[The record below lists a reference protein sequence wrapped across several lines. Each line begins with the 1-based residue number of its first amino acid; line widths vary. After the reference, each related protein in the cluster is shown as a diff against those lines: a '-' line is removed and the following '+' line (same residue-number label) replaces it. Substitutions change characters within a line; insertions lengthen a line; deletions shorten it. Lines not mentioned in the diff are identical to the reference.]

1 MNELRSEGWLWNH
14 ARRALLFAA
23 FLAALLLTA
32 SGATMAYGDDDFFP
46 DAHPVSV
53 AATCDGK
60 SLQGSALIAITSAP
74 GTLPVEAAVY
84 LEYAGAGSAWI
95 RTPGTH
101 ARQHAVVYGS
111 SDWTAPFSVPLDGLP
126 STTTTV
132 RAVVEVDYPD
142 VVGGETLIAS
152 EFLES
157 AAITCAPPAP
167 DTSDPWTMRY
177 QVRLG
182 DTLASV
188 AGRYG
193 VSVDSVAA
201 TNGLGSDGAL
211 LVGQVL
217 VVPPRPTPTQSAP
230 ASVGLGSIPNKTA
243 TPRAGAGAGAA
254 TATRTP
260 TATATASPTATST
273 RTPATPSATPGSSPT
288 PPGNSLAGPV
298 VPGTGDE
305 NSGGDGNGGGAPF
318 DVLGKLVPLVFVVIS
333 LVAAAGTVIL
343 FRIWREGRRTD
354 EADIEA
360 EPAVRVPRRAGTA
373 SNPAQPDDANSG
385 AGGPS
390 PLAALAQPADQTQQP
405 PEEEPLPAS
414 LRDVFS
420 KATRRSVFADVIE
433 TQATPTSTEVLT
445 DAAGLVDALRR
456 RRAG

>member
-1 MNELRSEGWLWNH
+1 
-14 ARRALLFAA
+14 
-23 FLAALLLTA
+23 
-32 SGATMAYGDDDFFP
+32 MAHGDDDFFP
-46 DAHPVSV
+46 DAHPVSI

-84 LEYAGAGSAWI
+84 LEYAGAGGAWV

-111 SDWTAPFSVPLDGLP
+111 SDWTAPFDVPLDGLP

-142 VVGGETLIAS
+142 VVGGETLITS
-152 EFLES
+152 ELLEG

-193 VSVDSVAA
+193 VPVDSIAA

-211 LVGQVL
+211 VVGQVL

-243 TPRAGAGAGAA
+243 TPRAGARAA

-288 PPGNSLAGPV
+288 PPDNAIAGPV
-298 VPGTGDE
+298 VPGAGDE
-305 NSGGDGNGGGAPF
+305 KSGGDGGGGGAPF

-360 EPAVRVPRRAGTA
+360 EPIVRQPRRAGAA
-373 SNPAQPDDANSG
+373 SSPAQHEADGGVG
-385 AGGPS
+385 APS
-390 PLAALAQPADQTQQP
+390 PLVPALAQTANETQPA
-405 PEEEPLPAS
+405 PEDEPLPAS